1 MMADTRSG
9 NGKFYGW
16 INLAVVGVIGIIGG
30 FYIASFS
37 YFMKFLIE
45 DFGWNYGTISW
56 GATINLMAMGFC
68 GPVAGFFI
76 MKYGAR
82 RAIVLGNFL
91 GFAGFLLLYY
101 HSHLWQLFLGQGLLV
116 GSAAGL
122 GGMLATTTVVNNWFV
137 KKRSLGLGI
146 ALGTGGAGG
155 IFMGPAIV
163 AFINAYGWRA
173 AYLAISLLVLVFAVI
188 IPGMLIRNKPED
200 LGQVP
205 DGPASLKNPA
215 DDQKPIKPI
224 ASYKT
229 PVDFTT
235 REAMRTRCLW
245 LLIAYYCM
253 NMLAMNALM
262 AHQVNYLT
270 DIGFPMIV
278 ASFALSVMVGL
289 MTFGQFATGFLGL
302 KFNIHSIAIWAEVLK
317 AIGVVILVSTRSL
330 PFVFVYMI
338 VLGLSFGAM
347 IVTMMNILPNY
358 FGISHYPGIMGF
370 ARFFFA
376 IIGSFGAPIAGYI
389 RDKAD
394 SFLPAFQGVIVIIIV
409 GILCLALAKPP
420 VHPSL
425 ETSRLEGEP
434 ADEPETA

>member
-1 MMADTRSG
+1 MADKITGDRG
-9 NGKFYGW
+9 FYGW

-37 YFMKFLIE
+37 YFMQYLIE
-45 DFGWNYGTISW
+45 DFGWLYGTISW

-76 MKYGAR
+76 MKFGAR

-91 GFAGFLLLYY
+91 GFLGYFILYF
-101 HSHLWQLFLGQGLLV
+101 HTHLWQLFLGQGLLV
-116 GSAAGL
+116 GIAAGL

-155 IFMGPAIV
+155 IFMGPSII

-188 IPGMLIRNKPED
+188 IPGILIRNKPED
-200 LGQVP
+200 LGQTP
-205 DGPASLKNPA
+205 DGPAHSKNPA
-215 DDQKPIKPI
+215 DDHKPIKP
-224 ASYKT
+224 AVSYKT

-235 REAMRTRCLW
+235 REAVRTRCLW

-262 AHQVNYLT
+262 AHQVNYLR
-270 DIGFPMIV
+270 DIGFSAII
-278 ASFALSVMVGL
+278 ASFALSVMVGV
-289 MTFGQFATGFLGL
+289 MTFSQFGTGFLGM

-317 AIGVVILVSTRSL
+317 AIGIVILVSTRSL

-347 IVTMMNILPNY
+347 LVTMMNILPNY
-358 FGISHYPGIMGF
+358 FGISHYPSIMGF
-370 ARFFFA
+370 ARLFFA
-376 IIGSFGAPIAGYI
+376 IIGSFGAPIAGYV
-389 RDKAD
+389 RDKTD

-409 GILCLALAKPP
+409 GILCLALARPP

-425 ETSRLEGEP
+425 KASQSKDP
-434 ADEPETA
+434 AAA

>member
-1 MMADTRSG
+1 MADQSTDG
-9 NGKFYGW
+9 GQFYGW
-16 INLAVVGVIGIIGG
+16 INLLVVGVIGVIGG

-37 YFMKFLIE
+37 YFMPFLIE
-45 DFGWNYGTISW
+45 DFGWLYGTISW
-56 GATINLMAMGFC
+56 AATINLMAMGFC

-76 MKYGAR
+76 MKFGAR
-82 RAIVLGNFL
+82 RAIVLGNFF
-91 GFAGFLLLYY
+91 GFAGFFLLCF

-116 GSAAGL
+116 GTAAGL

-137 KKRSLGLGI
+137 RKRSLGLGI

-163 AFINAYGWRA
+163 AFINAYGWRT

-188 IPGMLIRNKPED
+188 IPGIVIRNKPED

-205 DGPASLKNPA
+205 DGPARSKDPA
-215 DDQKPIKPI
+215 DEKKPLKPP

-235 REAMRTRCLW
+235 GEAIRTRCLW

-262 AHQVNYLT
+262 AHQVNYLI
-270 DIGFPMIV
+270 DIGFSAIV

-289 MTFGQFATGFLGL
+289 MTFSQFGTGFLGM

-317 AIGVVILVSTRSL
+317 AIGIVVLVSTRSL
-330 PFVFVYMI
+330 PFVFVYMV

-347 IVTMMNILPNY
+347 IVSMMNMLPNY

-370 ARFFFA
+370 ARLFFA
-376 IIGSFGAPIAGYI
+376 IIGSFGAPLAGI
-389 RDKAD
+389 VRDKTG
-394 SFLPAFQGVIVIIIV
+394 SFVPAFHGVIVIIVAGIV
-409 GILCLALAKPP
+409 CLALAKPP
-420 VHPSL
+420 VHPSMKSVRPESL
-425 ETSRLEGEP
+425 PS
-434 ADEPETA
+434 DEPETA

>member
-1 MMADTRSG
+1 MADRSTG
-9 NGKFYGW
+9 DGAFYGW
-16 INLAVVGVIGIIGG
+16 INLAVVGAIGVMGG

-37 YFMKFLIE
+37 YFMPFLID
-45 DFGWNYGTISW
+45 DFGWLYGTISW
-56 GATINLMAMGFC
+56 GATINLIAMGFC

-76 MKYGAR
+76 IKFGAR

-91 GFAGFLLLYY
+91 GFAGYFLLYF
-101 HSHLWQLFLGQGLLV
+101 HTHLWQLFLGQGLLV
-116 GSAAGL
+116 GTAAGL

-155 IFMGPAIV
+155 IFMGPSIV
-163 AFINAYGWRA
+163 AFIEAYGWRN
-173 AYLAISLLVLVFAVI
+173 AYMAISLLVLVFAVI
-188 IPGMLIRNKPED
+188 IPGILIRNKPED

-205 DGPASLKNPA
+205 DGSARSKTPAG
-215 DDQKPIKPI
+215 DQKLVPPK
-224 ASYKT
+224 AAYKT

-235 REAMRTRCLW
+235 GEAIRTRCLW
-245 LLIAYYCM
+245 LLIAYYIM

-262 AHQVNYLT
+262 AHQVNYLI
-270 DIGFPMIV
+270 DIGFSAIV

-289 MTFGQFATGFLGL
+289 MTFSQFVTGFLGM

-317 AIGVVILVSTRSL
+317 AIGIVILVSTRSL

-347 IVTMMNILPNY
+347 IVSMMNILPNY
-358 FGISHYPGIMGF
+358 FGISHYPSIMGF
-370 ARFFFA
+370 ARLFFA

-389 RDKAD
+389 KDTTGG
-394 SFLPAFQGVIVIIIV
+394 FIPAFQGVIVIILLGIV
-409 GILCLALAKPP
+409 CLALAKPP

-425 ETSRLEGEP
+425 KAQQPEGS
-434 ADEPETA
+434 AAA